1 MKGDHVSV
9 ARRSFQST
17 KTNAWEATNDAK
29 AQATKAG
36 LRIRKAGLR
45 IRTVAKVSGKP
56 GDWTVEL
63 AIDEGA

>member
-36 LRIRKAGLR
+36 LRIR
-45 IRTVAKVSGKP
+45 TVAKVSGKP